1 MSVFV
6 FCARGTGEPVSGN
19 MLDNVTRQLR
29 EVTVEQV
36 IYSASIS
43 LDNAARDP
51 LAPSGDNSATQVV
64 DWLRS
69 RTAALHPG
77 DRYIVLGYSLGAVGV
92 NRWLK
97 TSADTAGC
105 LMVGTIADPSRRAG
119 VSYGL
124 PIAPNRFGI
133 YATGGTGTVPN
144 DQRSPVPLFE
154 IASPGDVMTSCPAV
168 SPLHAFAGPV
178 MAFTL
183 TDPNRLIA
191 QLVDDGIEDVV
202 SDLANVGHWFDPG
215 WWSWPAD
222 LSGFASGQHTTAYGL
237 PMWRDSAN
245 RPVSGIDLLAR
256 VCSWKKSVVPV

>member
-29 EVTVEQV
+29 DATVEQV
-36 IYSASIS
+36 AYSASIS
-43 LDNAARDP
+43 VDNASRDP

-69 RTAALHPG
+69 RVAALHPG

-92 NRWLK
+92 IRWLG
-97 TSADTAGC
+97 TSPDTAGC
-105 LMVGTIADPSRRAG
+105 LMVGTIADPSRRSA

-124 PIAPNRFGI
+124 PIAPNRLGI
-133 YATGGTGTVPN
+133 YATGGTGTVTN

-191 QLVDDGIEDVV
+191 QLVDDGIDDVV

-222 LSGFASGQHTTAYGL
+222 LAGFASGQHTTAYGL